1 MAAFEYKAIN
11 DTGKIVLGRIE
22 ANNDADL
29 EMRLGRMGLEMIR
42 CRPARQGTGSGWSGR
57 GGKVGRQ
64 ELITFCFHLE
74 QLTRAG
80 VPILEGLGDLRDSVG
95 NPRFR
100 EIIAALI
107 EDIEGGKTLSEA
119 LARFPAVFSRVF
131 HNLIRAGEHS
141 GMLPDILRNLTESL
155 KWQDELAAHTKK
167 IVMYPAF
174 VGTVVLG
181 VMFFMMIYLVPQ
193 LTSFIASVGQELP
206 FHTRALIAVSNFVTD
221 YWYLILITP
230 PALFFGLRYFARV
243 NTKVR
248 HFLDG
253 FKLRVWPVGPIYGK
267 ILLSRFASNFAL
279 MFGAGITVLESLRIS
294 EKLIDNKVI
303 EEALQRVQRQIG
315 EGVGLTSAFE
325 NTGLFP
331 ALVVRMLRV
340 GENTGALD
348 KALENIGYFYNRD
361 VKESIEKVQ
370 ALIEPAMTVVLGM
383 LLGWVMLSVL
393 GPIYDVL
400 GKIT

>member
-22 ANNDADL
+22 ASNDADL

-42 CRPARQGTGSGWSGR
+42 CWPARQRSWGG

-80 VPILEGLGDLRDSVG
+80 VPILEGLSDLRDSVD

-100 EIIAALI
+100 EVIAALI

-119 LARFPAVFSRVF
+119 LARFPQIFSKVF

-141 GMLPDILRNLTESL
+141 GLLPDILRNLTESL

-174 VGTVVLG
+174 VGTVVIG

-193 LTSFIASVGQELP
+193 LTGFIASVGQELP
-206 FHTRALIAVSNFVTD
+206 FHTRALIVVSNFVID
-221 YWYLILITP
+221 YWYMILLTP
-230 PALFFGLRYFARV
+230 PALFFFVRYLARV
-243 NTKVR
+243 NAQAR
-248 HFLDG
+248 YNLDN
-253 FKLRVWPVGPIYGK
+253 FKLRVWPIGPIYAK
-267 ILLSRFASNFAL
+267 ILMSRFASNFAL
-279 MFGAGITVLESLRIS
+279 MFGAGITVLEGLKIS
-294 EKLIDNKVI
+294 EQLVDNKVI
-303 EEALQRVQRQIG
+303 EEALQRVQRQIN
-315 EGVGLTSAFE
+315 EGIGLTSAFE

-331 ALVVRMLRV
+331 PLVIRMLRV

-348 KALENIGYFYNRD
+348 RALENISYFYNRD

-370 ALIEPAMTVVLGM
+370 AMIEPAMTVILGAM
-383 LLGWVMLSVL
+383 LGWVMLSVL
-393 GPIYDVL
+393 GPIYDIL